1 MKTPTDRVKLI
12 IARTGVAERGKAH
25 WGKALTGG
33 HRPLIGKEA
42 A

>member
-1 MKTPTDRVKLI
+1 MKTLMNFIKLI

-25 WGKALTGG
+25 RGKALPGG